1 MDELPTSFQS
11 TKKPLYVPKAKA
23 KAKDSGDERRSV
35 GHANPRSKRPR
46 HQPSSHATSH
56 YRPQPAQV
64 AASST
69 SGFGRSFF
77 KESFL
82 EDPWRELLEGR
93 PPRESQP
100 RGASGSAG
108 FGRSL
113 FQPSF
118 LEDPWAPLLTH
129 A

>member
-11 TKKPLYVPKAKA
+11 TKKPLYVPKTKA
-23 KAKDSGDERRSV
+23 KPKDSGYERRNV
-35 GHANPRSKRPR
+35 GQANQRNKRPR
-46 HQPSSHATSH
+46 HQQASSATSH
-56 YRPQPAQV
+56 YRPQPAQ
-64 AASST
+64 ASAPT
-69 SGFGRSFF
+69 SAFGRSFF

-93 PPRESQP
+93 PARETPPRA
-100 RGASGSAG
+100 ASGSAG

-113 FQPSF
+113 FLPSF
-118 LEDPWAPLLTH
+118 LEDPWAPLLSH